1 VTKFRPRLLF
11 LRIDLDS
18 AQSTDLWANSAPVYD
33 ENSEGVPQTPQKG
46 RVSRPYEREPHL
58 SLI

>member
-1 VTKFRPRLLF
+1 VTRFRPRLLF

-18 AQSTDLWANSAPVYD
+18 AQSTYLWANSAAVYD
-33 ENSEGVPQTPQKG
+33 ENSEGVPHTPQKG
-46 RVSRPYEREPHL
+46 RVSRPYEKEPHL